1 MAHRAALIGRRVKAL
16 RLDVGSPG
24 MAGASMEH
32 LRISDHPIVSSG
44 GCMEMEAAVT
54 GCGLVDCGGSAGHSV
69 LYSLAEP
76 SLESKPGRGAV
87 LGSVGIRPQFDW
99 NSVRRD
105 GPGFGNK
112 KEQTMTERRSATTI
126 EQLDVHFGYMMEEL
140 QNMRRELVE
149 MRQMLAT
156 KEELNREIAA
166 LRTEVQNQAPKTIWR
181 KWTEIAL
188 GISAIA
194 AAFWVVVSVL
204 RALHIQ

>member
-1 MAHRAALIGRRVKAL
+1 MGQT
-16 RLDVGSPG
+16 G

-32 LRISDHPIVSSG
+32 LRISDHPSVSSG

-54 GCGLVDCGGSAGHSV
+54 GCGLVDSGGSAGNS
-69 LYSLAEP
+69 LFYSIHDPA
-76 SLESKPGRGAV
+76 
-87 LGSVGIRPQFDW
+87 LGSEAGAGSVFEPFGIRPQFDW

-105 GPGFGNK
+105 GPSFGSK

-149 MRQMLAT
+149 MKNVLAT
-156 KEELNREIAA
+156 KEELNREVAA
-166 LRTEVQNQAPKTIWR
+166 LRVEMQSQAPKTIWK